1 MPDINYPSLKTFQ
14 FNPVNN
20 LQFATIKPQV
30 EDPAVLR
37 NSLAQANA
45 ALVESNKA
53 KNNFEISLGKAK
65 ASLNPNDIKWFEEN
79 IENKAKEEIANYINS
94 GYYGDIQLKINDLA
108 GNLANN
114 NGFIGRVRA
123 NAEYEQRL
131 KEEKD
136 RVAKGEVDEIT
147 FERWKEQNNYKYNP
161 SYLANGQ
168 ESIGSLADMDTIYD
182 DFDFEKE
189 FLKSAQEVEYEQ
201 TSTAGG
207 GPTERLADVLNKKG
221 TDTGDMSLVGPV
233 QPTANTPTIIGY
245 QKGSSSR
252 QRKQSAKIIENFRQK
267 LRTGSNVMRLHQKF
281 QDTIWKLNKLQQ
293 KYDSLSYDDPKKQE
307 LANTIKEYKKSALT
321 YDNQP
326 IGEDGFEKWLELNIE
341 KSAYAVNLAY
351 DRTATS
357 SEYAESVNPLYGR
370 SGKGSRDDG
379 YTFTNKGQHNPQSG
393 TPTAWSGVATT
404 TLTAT
409 TATVDALTKVIEADK
424 AAQQSTN
431 QQSTNQ

>member
-20 LQFATIKPQV
+20 LQFATITPQV
-30 EDPAVLR
+30 EDPNILR
-37 NSLAQANA
+37 TSITQANTA
-45 ALVESNKA
+45 RVEASKA
-53 KNNFEISLGKAK
+53 KTQYEMSLGKAK
-65 ASLNPNDIKWFEEN
+65 ASLNPNDIQWFEDN
-79 IENKAKEEIANYINS
+79 IEKKAKDEIAKIVDS
-94 GYYGDIQLKINDLA
+94 GYYGDLQLKINDLA
-108 GNLANN
+108 ESLANN
-114 NGFIGRVRA
+114 NSFIGRVRA

-136 RVAKGEVDEIT
+136 RVTRGEVDEIT
-147 FERWKEQNNYKYNP
+147 FNRWKEQNDYKYNP

-168 ESIGSLADMDTIYD
+168 ESIGSLADMDVIYD

-207 GPTERLADVLNKKG
+207 GPTEKLADALNKKG
-221 TDTGDMSLVGPV
+221 TNTGDMSLVSPV

-245 QKGSSSR
+245 QKGSNSR

-267 LRTGSNVMRLHQKF
+267 LKTGSNIMRLQQKF
-281 QDTIWKLNKLQQ
+281 QDTIWQLEKLQE

-321 YDNQP
+321 YNNQT
-326 IGEDGFEKWLELNIE
+326 IGADGFEKWLELNIE
-341 KSAYAVNLAY
+341 KSAYAANLAY

-370 SGKGSRDDG
+370 GGRGTGDDAHNIVNRRPQTLQEGPGVETSVNYGSNSNYFASFRRMYIDI
-379 YTFTNKGQHNPQSG
+379 FTPNSDNNSNSNNNG
-393 TPTAWSGVATT
+393 T
-404 TLTAT
+404 
-409 TATVDALTKVIEADK
+409 
-424 AAQQSTN
+424 N
-431 QQSTNQ
+431 